1 MSYWPLL
8 GIAVVVIGLPL
19 RANPVLVVTIAAL
32 VTGVAARLEVVHLLE
47 LIGSGFLKNRY
58 LLLFALTLPVIGLLE
73 KRGLREHAQQWIT
86 RVRSATAAR
95 ILLVYLAVRQ
105 LAAALGLTSLGGHAQ
120 AVRPLVAPMAEAAA
134 EKVHGPLAPATR
146 ERLKALCSATD
157 NIGVFFGEDIFLAF
171 GAVLLIA
178 GFFRDAG
185 LAVEPLHIA
194 LWGIPTAL
202 AAFAIHATRLARLPR
217 LLARPQPEPE
227 PQPKQERP

>member
-32 VTGVAARLEVVHLLE
+32 ITGLAARLEVVKLLE

-73 KRGLREHAQQWIT
+73 KRGLREHAQQWIL

-95 ILLVYLAVRQ
+95 ILLVYLVVRQ

-134 EKVHGPLAPATR
+134 EKVHGPLPEATR

-185 LAVEPLHIA
+185 LEVEPLHIA

-202 AAFAIHATRLARLPR
+202 SAFAIHATRLARLPR
-217 LLARPQPEPE
+217 QLAAPARAEAD
-227 PQPKQERP
+227 QERA